1 MAKFSEIEE
10 MYLKRIFEI
19 HSETPEAIVKTTQL
33 AEVMKITP
41 ASVTEMIQ
49 RLSERDM
56 VTHIPYRG
64 CRLTPQG
71 FQLAAR
77 VKRREGLLEILLRDV
92 IGFSGDVKE
101 VACKMEH
108 AVGADLEAT
117 LDRLLGYPEMTSD
130 GSRIPSVDRSFETLG
145 IGTLLPLSSL
155 PDGASASVEMIVSR
169 GDERITIRD
178 AGVEPGSIITN
189 TGGSFSCEQKQ
200 IELSSHMSIR
210 ILARV
215 TGLGAE

>member
-1 MAKFSEIEE
+1 MAEFSEIEE

-19 HSETPEAIVKTTQL
+19 HSDTPEAIVKTTQL
-33 AEVMKITP
+33 AEAMKISP

-56 VTHIPYRG
+56 VTHVPYRG
-64 CRLTPQG
+64 CRLTPKG

-77 VKRREGLLEILLRDV
+77 VKRREGLLQILLTDI

-117 LDRLLGYPEMTSD
+117 LDKLLGYPEKTSG

-155 PDGASASVEMIVSR
+155 PDGASASVEMIVSS
-169 GDERITIRD
+169 GDEMITIRE
-178 AGVEPGSIITN
+178 AGVKLGSIITK
-189 TGGSFSCEQKQ
+189 TEGSFSSGQNQ
-200 IELSSHMSIR
+200 ISMSPHMSMR

-215 TGLGAE
+215 TGLGAK

>member
-1 MAKFSEIEE
+1 MGEFSEIEE

-19 HSETPEAIVKTTQL
+19 HSDTPEAIVKTTQL
-33 AEVMKITP
+33 AEVMKISP

>member
-33 AEVMKITP
+33 AEAMKITP

-77 VKRREGLLEILLRDV
+77 VKRREGLLEILLTDV
-92 IGFSGDVKE
+92 IGYSGDVRE

-117 LDRLLGYPEMTSD
+117 LDKLLGFPEMTSD

-145 IGTLLPLSSL
+145 IGTLLPMSSL
-155 PDGASASVEMIVSR
+155 PDGASASVEMIVSSA
-169 GDERITIRD
+169 DERITIRE
-178 AGVEPGSIITN
+178 AGVETGSIITN
-189 TGGSFSCEQKQ
+189 TGGSYYCEQKHLDLTPQ
-200 IELSSHMSIR
+200 LSIR

-215 TGLGAE
+215 TGMGAE